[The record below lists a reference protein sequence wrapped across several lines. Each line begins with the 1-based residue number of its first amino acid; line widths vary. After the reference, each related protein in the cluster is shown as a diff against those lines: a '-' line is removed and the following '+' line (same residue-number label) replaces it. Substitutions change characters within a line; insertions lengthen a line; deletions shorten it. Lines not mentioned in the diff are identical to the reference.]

1 MAQAQP
7 MLDPPGPP
15 KRRRWPRILLIFFII
30 LAVAAAGLGIA
41 GYMLYSKFD
50 QISVVQ
56 APTTSLGSNPES
68 QPLNI
73 LLMGSD
79 TRKGKGNN
87 KYGLDAGRGGKRSD
101 TTILLHIS
109 ADRESAL
116 AVSIPRDLWVEQPA
130 CALAPGEFPYYAK
143 FNNAFDAGG
152 PACTTELVQEMT
164 GVPVNHIAVVD
175 FAGFKK
181 VVDALGGVEVCL
193 NEAVYDS
200 AAELD
205 LPAGRSVVSG
215 EQALA
220 FVRARKALGDGSDI
234 GRMERQQAFL
244 SSAIR
249 KATDTGLLLNPA
261 RLYSVLDTATSALT
275 VDQSLDELSEM
286 RTLAESVN
294 GIGPEKITFTTMPF
308 SYRADNANLDPNIEK
323 SQELWQAMIN
333 DTPWPAPPSV
343 APDGKKVTVP
353 PEEIWVD
360 LTAPRGKLEQA
371 AAELRDAGFNVA
383 SRKAGKAPKKTAVVY
398 PPSQRAAARTVAY
411 AAGATM
417 VSDVSAFAVRL
428 TVGKDFESINPDIV
442 IAKQSGGNKSAS
454 NGGKVTKADEE
465 LCSG

>member
-1 MAQAQP
+1 MAQVQP
-7 MLDPPGPP
+7 VLDPPGPP
-15 KRRRWPRILLIFFII
+15 QRRKWPKILLVLLII
-30 LAVAAAGLGIA
+30 LAVIAAGLGVA
-41 GYMLYSKFD
+41 GYMLYSKFG

-68 QPLNI
+68 EPLNI

-79 TRKGKGNN
+79 TRSGKGNN

-101 TTILLHIS
+101 TTILLHVS
-109 ADRESAL
+109 ADRERAL
-116 AVSIPRDLWVEQPA
+116 AVSIPRDLWVQQPD
-130 CALAPGEFPYYAK
+130 CALAEGELPYFDK

-200 AAELD
+200 AAKLD

-220 FVRARKALGDGSDI
+220 FVRARKALGDGSDV

-244 SSAIR
+244 ASAIR

-275 VDQSLDELSEM
+275 VDQSLDELGEM

-294 GIGPEKITFTTMPF
+294 GIGPNKITFTTMPF
-308 SYRADNANLDPNIEK
+308 SYRADNANLDPDLGK
-323 SQELWQAMIN
+323 SQELWQAMID

-353 PEEIWVD
+353 PEDIWVD
-360 LTAPRGKLEQA
+360 LAAPSRKIANA
-371 AAELRDAGFNVA
+371 AAQLRGAGFNVA
-383 SRKAGKAPKKTAVVY
+383 SQQTEKASQKTKVVY
-398 PPSQRAAARTVAY
+398 PPSQKASARTVAF
-411 AAGATM
+411 AAGAAM
-417 VSDVSAFAVRL
+417 VSDDSAYSVRL
-428 TVGKDFESINPDIV
+428 VIGKDFAGINDDVVVSKKSGV
-442 IAKQSGGNKSAS
+442 ISSGS
-454 NGGKVTKADEE
+454 NGGKATKADEE